1 MHAWSPWSFTAE
13 GAVVTSSDRSAV
25 EVEQI
30 VARTPRRLQPAVA
43 WLMATWLGR
52 CLLRI
57 AARFVRLEMFDRSM
71 TVAAQVFTS
80 VFPILIMAAVLL
92 GGRYSDDIADAVDM
106 PDETRIVMQEALATP
121 GGSAFGIVGTLVV
134 LISATSLSRALTRTF
149 AAIWN
154 LPRPKAGLVSA
165 WRWLGAVLLLA
176 AYVVLVRLLSE
187 LDSLPAADIWGWIVP
202 LTLDTVVAVLLPSIL
217 LSGQVP
223 VRLLLPGAMVFG
235 LIMLAVRPASSV
247 FLPRALDV
255 SADRYGTIGV
265 AFTYIAWLYAISLC
279 FLVAALVGEVIA
291 TDQGWLG
298 RWIRGGADE
307 SGAAVTPSAAPEST
321 SRG

>member
-1 MHAWSPWSFTAE
+1 
-13 GAVVTSSDRSAV
+13 
-25 EVEQI
+25 
-30 VARTPRRLQPAVA
+30 
-43 WLMATWLGR
+43 
-52 CLLRI
+52 
-57 AARFVRLEMFDRSM
+57 LE
-71 TVAAQVFTS
+71 
-80 VFPILIMAAVLL
+80 
-92 GGRYSDDIADAVDM
+92 
-106 PDETRIVMQEALATP
+106 
-121 GGSAFGIVGTLVV
+121 
-134 LISATSLSRALTRTF
+134 
-149 AAIWN
+149 
-154 LPRPKAGLVSA
+154 
-165 WRWLGAVLLLA
+165 
-176 AYVVLVRLLSE
+176 
-187 LDSLPAADIWGWIVP
+187 SLPAADIWGWIVP

-223 VRLLLPGAMVFG
+223 VRLLLPGAIVFG

-291 TDQGWLG
+291 TDQGLLG